1 MDAGHIMVGLLSIG
15 VIIFLVL
22 IEINSR
28 RNEARLK
35 TQAQSKAAALPSAS
49 TAGQLQ
55 PQGGRKAG

>member
-35 TQAQSKAAALPSAS
+35 AQAQSKTAALSGAS
-49 TAGQLQ
+49 TVGQLQ